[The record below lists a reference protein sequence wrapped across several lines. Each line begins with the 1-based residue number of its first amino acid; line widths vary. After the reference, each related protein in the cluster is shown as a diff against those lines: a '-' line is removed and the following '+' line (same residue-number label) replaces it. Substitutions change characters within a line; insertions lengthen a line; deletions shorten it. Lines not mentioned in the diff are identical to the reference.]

1 MTEYD
6 TFIAE
11 NLGQPMLFLAEQAI
25 YKEDIDNLKQIDSII
40 GVLNMMINS
49 SSDMD
54 EIQSYQEQLKIAHNN
69 YSDAVIK
76 TGRFWTKAEA
86 FNRTIH
92 KITNDQHNCMF
103 RALAVC
109 MGRSEEEHLDIRH
122 TIVNYGT
129 LNFHTLDQNLM
140 LSEGYPNGE
149 RYRDAMYDPFVWGG
163 DIELII
169 ATIIYN
175 CCIVVID
182 DNGFDLT
189 EHIFHK
195 GHRQPSDYNYNGY
208 TLFLIRNNQHYNS
221 LI

>member
-1 MTEYD
+1 MSEYD
-6 TFIAE
+6 SFIAE

-25 YKEDIDNLKQIDSII
+25 YKSDIDNLKQIDSVI
-40 GVLNMMINS
+40 GVLNEMINS
-49 SSDMD
+49 TSDMN
-54 EIQSYQEQLKIAHNN
+54 EIQSYQQQLQQAQEN
-69 YSDAVIK
+69 YSDAVIQ

-109 MGRSEEEHLDIRH
+109 MGRNEEEHLDIRH
-122 TIVNYGT
+122 EIVRYGT
-129 LNFHTLDQNLM
+129 LNFHTLDQILM
-140 LSEGYPNGE
+140 KSEGYPNGE
-149 RYRDAMYDPFVWGG
+149 RYRDAMYDPVVWGG

-169 ATIIYN
+169 ATIFYN

-189 EHIFHK
+189 EHIFHQGK
-195 GHRQPSDYNYNGY
+195 RQPSDYNYNGY
-208 TLFLIRNNQHYNS
+208 TLYLIRNNQHYNS